1 MMNSYVKIA
10 GLVSLG
16 LALFSCNNNRNTS
29 SSETTTPVWVED
41 VQFRNIEEYIT
52 TTGTAK
58 ATKTI
63 EVKSENAGDYR
74 LQNNPKTGR
83 PYQLGDVVEA
93 GAVIIRLENKE
104 YENNV
109 QLASKK
115 LQIQIAEKEWE
126 GQKVLFE
133 KGGATEK
140 DLNNAENSYI
150 NAKLA
155 LENAYITLEKMN
167 VKTPFKGVIVNLPYF
182 TPGVE
187 VPSGSVLVGLMD
199 YSKMY
204 VETQFPENT
213 MTKLA
218 VGQKVHI
225 TNYNIKQDTL
235 KGVLTQLSPAIN
247 EETRTFSGYIE
258 IDNPKL
264 KLRPGMFAKADI
276 VTVRKDSVLSI
287 PKDII
292 KNRRSGK
299 LVYTVERNNAEEK
312 VIQTGISDD
321 KFVEVEKG
329 LQEGDKI
336 VVKGYEWLRNRSK
349 VKVMK

>member
-1 MMNSYVKIA
+1 MNMHLKIA
-10 GLVSLG
+10 GIVSLG
-16 LALFSCNNNRNTS
+16 LLLFSCNNNRGNS
-29 SSETTTPVWVED
+29 SSDTTTPVWVEE
-41 VQFRNIEEYIT
+41 VQYRDIEEYIT

-58 ATKTI
+58 AAKTI
-63 EVKSENAGDYR
+63 EIKSETTGAYY
-74 LQNNPKTGR
+74 LQKNPKTGR
-83 PYQLGDVVEA
+83 PYKLGDIVEA
-93 GAVIIRLENKE
+93 GAVIVRLENKE

-109 QLASKK
+109 QLESKK
-115 LQIQIAEKEWE
+115 LQIEITEKEWE

-133 KGGATEK
+133 KGGATQK
-140 DLNNAENSYI
+140 DVNNAKNSYI

-155 LENAYITLEKMN
+155 LENAYITLDKLSI
-167 VKTPFKGVIVNLPYF
+167 KAPFKGAIVNLPYF

-187 VPSGSVLVGLMD
+187 VASGSTIVGIMD

-204 VETQFPENT
+204 METQFAENSL
-213 MTKLA
+213 TKLA
-218 VGQKVHI
+218 VGQGVHI
-225 TNYNIKQDTL
+225 TNYNIKSDTL

-247 EETRTFSGYIE
+247 EDTRTFSGYIE
-258 IDNPKL
+258 IENPEL

-292 KNRRSGK
+292 KKRRGGK
-299 LVYTVERNNAEEK
+299 LVYTVDRNSADEK

-321 KFVEVEKG
+321 KYIEVEKG
-329 LQEGDKI
+329 LEASDK
-336 VVKGYEWLRNRSK
+336 VVIKGYDWLRNRSK

>member
-140 DLNNAENSYI
+140 DVNNAENSYI

>member
-1 MMNSYVKIA
+1 MNSYVKIA

-140 DLNNAENSYI
+140 DVNNAENSYI

>member
-1 MMNSYVKIA
+1 MNNYFKIA
-10 GLVSLG
+10 GIVSLG
-16 LALFSCNNNRNTS
+16 LLLFSCNNNRNNS
-29 SSETTTPVWVED
+29 NSETTTPVWIED
-41 VQFRNIEEYIT
+41 VQYRSIEEYIT

-58 ATKTI
+58 AAKTI
-63 EVKSENAGDYR
+63 EIKSETNGAYY
-74 LQNNPKTGR
+74 LQKNPKTGR
-83 PYQLGDVVEA
+83 PYQLGDVVES

-109 QLASKK
+109 QLESKK
-115 LQIQIAEKEWE
+115 LQIQITEKEWE

-133 KGGATEK
+133 KGGSTQK
-140 DLNNAENSYI
+140 DVNNAENSYI

-155 LENAYITLEKMN
+155 LENGYITLEKMN
-167 VKTPFKGVIVNLPYF
+167 IKAPFKGVIVNLPYF
-182 TPGVE
+182 TPGIE
-187 VPSGSVLVGLMD
+187 VASGTVMVGIMD

-213 MTKLA
+213 LTKLE

-258 IDNPKL
+258 IDNPEL
-264 KLRPGMFAKADI
+264 KLRPGMFAKADV

-287 PKDII
+287 PKEII
-292 KNRRSGK
+292 KSRRGGQ
-299 LVYTVERNNAEEK
+299 LVYTVDRNSADEK
-312 VIQTGISDD
+312 VIHTGISDD
-321 KFVEVEKG
+321 KYIEVEKG
-329 LQEGDKI
+329 LEPGDKV

>member
-133 KGGATEK
+133 KGGAT
-140 DLNNAENSYI
+140 DQDVNNAENSYI